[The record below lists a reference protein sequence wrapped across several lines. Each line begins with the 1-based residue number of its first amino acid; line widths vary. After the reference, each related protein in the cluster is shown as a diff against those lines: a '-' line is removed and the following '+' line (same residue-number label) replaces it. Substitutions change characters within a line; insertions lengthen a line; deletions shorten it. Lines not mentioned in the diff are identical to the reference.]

1 MSCGNAPSKYC
12 HLRDRGHLPDAHQ
25 QQLDPCPPLD
35 DSDFLVFVDSEMA
48 AAIVFGAPVT

>member
-1 MSCGNAPSKYC
+1 MSCGNAPSKYY

>member
-12 HLRDRGHLPDAHQ
+12 HLHDRGHLPDAHQ
-25 QQLDPCPPLD
+25 QQLDPCPPPD

-48 AAIVFGAPVT
+48 AAIVFGALVT